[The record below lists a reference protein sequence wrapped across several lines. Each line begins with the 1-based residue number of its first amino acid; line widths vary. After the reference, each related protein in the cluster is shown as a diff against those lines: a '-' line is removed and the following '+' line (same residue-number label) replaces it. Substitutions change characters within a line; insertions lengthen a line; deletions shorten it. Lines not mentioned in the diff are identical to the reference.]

1 VISTTVLL
9 LFALLLAQG
18 AGPTTALADAKLL
31 YASASYEEALLRLA
45 TVQTDQDE
53 VDKYRALC
61 LIALGR
67 NPEAER
73 ALERIVG
80 RSPLYTVTDD
90 DDSPRLIAM
99 LHDVR
104 HRLLPQAARDAYA
117 TARSEFDQ
125 QHYGAA
131 EAGFQQALA
140 ILGDPDVK
148 SAGPELADL
157 RIVGEGFLK
166 LARVQLEA
174 QREAAI
180 AAAASNANAAAPR
193 IVSAPPAPT
202 PPKLYSAEDAG
213 VVEPREISRTMPVWV
228 APRNTSLS
236 RVAFEGT
243 LEIVIDEH
251 GQVAA
256 AAIRKSILPPYDA
269 KLIEATKHWQ
279 FAPATKDGEPVRYR
293 KVFDIVLR
301 GAQTP

>member
-1 VISTTVLL
+1 MAGLILAQDAGSTTVL
-9 LFALLLAQG
+9 AE
-18 AGPTTALADAKLL
+18 AKLL
-31 YASASYEEALLRLA
+31 YASASYEDALLRLA

-61 LIALGR
+61 FIALGR

-104 HRLLPQAARDAYA
+104 HRLLPQAAREAYA

-125 QHYGAA
+125 QHFAAA

-148 SAGPELADL
+148 SAGQELADL
-157 RIVGEGFLK
+157 RVVGEGFLK
-166 LARVQLEA
+166 LARVQLAA
-174 QREAAI
+174 QREAAL
-180 AAAASNANAAAPR
+180 AAAASTANAAAPPT
-193 IVSAPPAPT
+193 VNAPPAPAR
-202 PPKLYSAEDAG
+202 PKLYSAEDAD
-213 VVEPREISRTMPVWV
+213 VVEPREISRAMPAWT
-228 APRNTSLS
+228 PRNTSLS
-236 RVAFEGT
+236 RVAFAGT
-243 LEIVIDEH
+243 LEVVIDEH
-251 GQVAA
+251 GQVEA

-269 KLIEATKHWQ
+269 ALIEATKRWQ